1 MEPVRSSAKERRL
14 RQKRSDARIRLR
26 LAADAVLLGE
36 HHASAVPQK
45 AASPGL
51 RGDRVVHLLEQLVAQ
66 QCALFTV
73 FASMSGWQAGSVAPS
88 GFSANCGECGDYGIG
103 SADVPAAT
111 EQAEGEEAPESY
123 TGNASPSNVDS
134 GLMQP
139 EEIAGV
145 DPVVFARSHR
155 FFGSADAHREAFDD
169 VAHNLQHILSDLPC
183 SLWAK
188 DALLDL
194 DVFHEQVF
202 CSLSPFQV
210 IPGFQKRWKLVAIHG
225 LGCAPDCRTHEDLLA
240 HLLQEPNGV
249 RLSGLSFGSLYAVAL
264 FTFAG
269 FPGQYD
275 LESYVGLLRMVPGG
289 LQSSSSSS
297 LSVH

>member
-1 MEPVRSSAKERRL
+1 
-14 RQKRSDARIRLR
+14 
-26 LAADAVLLGE
+26 
-36 HHASAVPQK
+36 
-45 AASPGL
+45 
-51 RGDRVVHLLEQLVAQ
+51 
-66 QCALFTV
+66 
-73 FASMSGWQAGSVAPS
+73 
-88 GFSANCGECGDYGIG
+88 
-103 SADVPAAT
+103 
-111 EQAEGEEAPESY
+111 
-123 TGNASPSNVDS
+123 
-134 GLMQP
+134 MQP
-139 EEIAGV
+139 EEIACASLVSDLVSFTIADVVDGG
-145 DPVVFARSHR
+145 DPVVFARSHQ

-169 VAHNLQHILSDLPC
+169 VAHNLQHILSDPPC

-210 IPGFQKRWKLVAIHG
+210 IPGFQKRWKLVADHG